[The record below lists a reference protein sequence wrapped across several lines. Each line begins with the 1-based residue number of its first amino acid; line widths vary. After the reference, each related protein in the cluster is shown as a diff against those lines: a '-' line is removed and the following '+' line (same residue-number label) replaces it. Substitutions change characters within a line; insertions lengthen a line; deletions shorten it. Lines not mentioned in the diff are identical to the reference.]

1 MGRSLHGAR
10 GGVQASRRRG
20 RTRGRGAYARLA
32 GPAMVRPVFG
42 LGMMEIGLIIA
53 LAVMLFPPK
62 ELPKLARSIAKI
74 YGQVRKTAEDF
85 RNTVLED
92 EDLREPIDEIKGAY
106 NEARFEVRDAERKAR
121 QQLAKAQMEL
131 RMATARRIQ
140 AEKEAKANAELGE
153 GSGDAEDSSA
163 GSASEPTRAANSPA
177 LASPRVEPASLD
189 DDPRAPVAG
198 ADPRVIAARR
208 SGAYTPRVAVDDPES
223 DDDRDDRDDQ
233 DDQVHQDARD
243 DEQREGVA

>member
-1 MGRSLHGAR
+1 MGRSLHAAR
-10 GGVQASRRRG
+10 GGVQKRQAHAR
-20 RTRGRGAYARLA
+20 ARLRLRPYAPRA
-32 GPAMVRPVFG
+32 GPAMVRAVFG

-62 ELPKLARSIAKI
+62 ELPKLARSIARI

-131 RMATARRIQ
+131 RMATARRLQ
-140 AEKEAKANAELGE
+140 AEKAAKEATEPEAATNPE
-153 GSGDAEDSSA
+153 GSSA
-163 GSASEPTRAANSPA
+163 GSATTAPSTVPGAPAISPPRAANSPE
-177 LASPRVEPASLD
+177 LESPSVDPEP
-189 DDPRAPVAG
+189 DPRAPVAG
-198 ADPRVIAARR
+198 SDPRIIAARR
-208 SGAYTPRVAVDDPES
+208 SGAYTPRVAVDGPES
-223 DDDRDDRDDQ
+223 DDQ
-233 DDQVHQDARD
+233 DD
-243 DEQREGVA
+243 EPREGVA